1 MVLSSNI
8 LVKDYNELAELYGT
22 WYYLVVRHGLMV
34 LIADGND
41 TTSIIFSLI
50 FCYSISMP

>member
-34 LIADGND
+34 LADGKD
-41 TTSIIFSLI
+41 RQRA
-50 FCYSISMP
+50 